1 MSSFRITQGFT
12 EAERSIVAA
21 LFWEAFG
28 AKLSVGLGPEA
39 KALKFLARVADPQF
53 APCARDANGTP
64 LGFAGFKTSE
74 GALIGDGFGNQRAVF
89 GTLGA
94 ICRAALL
101 SLLERYLKSETLLM
115 DGIFVTQNAR
125 GMGLGSALL
134 QAIEAEANQQNCR
147 DVRLDV
153 IDNNPRAHELYK
165 REGFVVGKV
174 QTLGPLKHFF
184 GFSSA
189 TEMCFTL
196 HSHS

>member
-1 MSSFRITQGFT
+1 MGS
-12 EAERSIVAA
+12 
-21 LFWEAFG
+21 LG

-39 KALKFLARVADPQF
+39 KALKFLARVADPKF
-53 APCARDANGTP
+53 APCARDANGTL

-74 GALIGDGFGNQRAVF
+74 GALIGDGFGNLRAVF

-134 QAIEAEANQQNCR
+134 QAIEVEANQKT
-147 DVRLDV
+147 V
-153 IDNNPRAHELYK
+153 
-165 REGFVVGKV
+165 
-174 QTLGPLKHFF
+174 
-184 GFSSA
+184 A
-189 TEMCFTL
+189 TCVSM
-196 HSHS
+196 